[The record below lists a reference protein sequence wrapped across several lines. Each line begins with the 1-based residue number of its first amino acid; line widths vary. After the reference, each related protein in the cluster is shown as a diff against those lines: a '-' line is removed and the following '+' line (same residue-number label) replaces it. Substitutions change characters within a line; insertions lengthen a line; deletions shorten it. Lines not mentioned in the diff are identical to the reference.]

1 MKKSNALVLLYFA
14 AMLLAASLASCSST
28 QHGYNY
34 KSHYKHNSDGPSKCF
49 KKHNNW

>member
-14 AMLLAASLASCSST
+14 LIFMAASLASCSSS

-34 KSHYKHNSDGPSKCF
+34 KAHAKKSGHGPSKCY
-49 KKHNNW
+49 KQHNKW